1 MTRSNGSIR
10 QIGNGWRWRYFYRDA
25 AGRRCSKSGRA
36 TTKREASDE
45 MAVSMAETIRTGRN
59 ATTSITVA
67 DYATEWI
74 AGYELRGLRESTV
87 YATRLTI
94 ATHIVARLGSMR
106 LTDLKTRDVSA
117 WIADLARDGRRDG
130 RGGLA
135 AKTIRNAYAVLAS
148 MLGDAAAN
156 DLISRNPCDGVRL
169 PRVDKPVLAVW
180 DRWQLAQFL
189 ATARDTGDP
198 MYPIWRLIADTG
210 MRRGEVLGLTW
221 DQIDTMAYEVG
232 VVATRVT
239 VGGRMADSTP
249 KTRAGRRR
257 ITVAADTI
265 DALTRLRERQEAAA
279 AALEMPP
286 TRYVCSFDD
295 GRPMSRAAFA
305 RRWAAAVKRAG
316 VPYASPHKA
325 RHTVP
330 TVMLEDGAPIHI
342 VAGRMGHSSGAVTL
356 KMYAEYLPRADRD
369 AAAAW
374 ANALGD
380 AMRDASAC
388 ADRVPSVPN
397 SPTLTGT
404 PDVNIDA
411 NRQ

>member
-10 QIGNGWRWRYFYRDA
+10 RVGIGWQWRYFYRDA
-25 AGRRCSKSGRA
+25 AGRRCSKSGR
-36 TTKREASDE
+36 TTSKREASDE

-67 DYATEWI
+67 DYAAEWF
-74 AGYELRGLRESTV
+74 AGYELRGLRESTM

-106 LTDLKTRDVSA
+106 LTDLKTRDVSS
-117 WIADLARDGRRDG
+117 WVADLARDGRRDG

-148 MLGDAAAN
+148 MLGDAAAT
-156 DLISRNPCDGVRL
+156 DLIARNPCDGVRL
-169 PRVDKPVLAVW
+169 PRVDRPVLVVW

-189 ATARDTGDP
+189 ATARDAGDS

-210 MRRGEVLGLTW
+210 MRRGEVLGLKW
-221 DQIDTMAYEVG
+221 DQIDAMAYEIG
-232 VVATRVT
+232 IVATRVT

-249 KTRAGRRR
+249 KTHAGRRR

-265 DALTRLRERQEAAA
+265 DALSQLCDRQEATAA
-279 AALEMPP
+279 TLEMPP
-286 TRYVCSFDD
+286 TQYVCAFDD

-316 VPYASPHKA
+316 VPYASPHKV

-369 AAAAW
+369 AAASW

-380 AMRDASAC
+380 AIRDASAC

-397 SPTLTGT
+397 LPTFADT
-404 PDVNIDA
+404 PDSDIGA
-411 NRQ
+411 ESQ